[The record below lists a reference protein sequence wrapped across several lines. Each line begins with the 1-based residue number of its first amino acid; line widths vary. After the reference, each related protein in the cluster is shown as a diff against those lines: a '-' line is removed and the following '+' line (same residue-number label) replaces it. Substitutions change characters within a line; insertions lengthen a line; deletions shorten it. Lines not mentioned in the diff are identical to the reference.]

1 MCRELCE
8 RPLPLTMAPGEPQAR
23 WEVTHRPTQDT
34 CEDRAP
40 QHPVD
45 PRCKTVLR
53 LQE

>member
-8 RPLPLTMAPGEPQAR
+8 RPLPLTMVPSEPQASQG
-23 WEVTHRPTQDT
+23 VTHRPTPAT

-40 QHPVD
+40 RRPVD

-53 LQE
+53 LQV